1 MGSHTTW
8 ALIGSGTYCKDKT
21 TTNGGR
27 GRLLETGRLLDE
39 GGAKSNHNGN
49 RKERIL
55 NGQ

>member
-8 ALIGSGTYCKDKT
+8 ALIGSGAYCKDKT

-55 NGQ
+55 NGK

>member
-8 ALIGSGTYCKDKT
+8 ALIGSGAYCKDKT
-21 TTNGGR
+21 TTNGGW